1 MTQFPIPKSKESYG
15 GSQSPTFST
24 CLFPGFYSPSV
35 ADIIR
40 LIKLPTHQTP
50 ISQWSTPR
58 RKSFLYGIMIMA
70 SWQGIMW
77 IWNPHSLRELTCT
90 QIHSPYT
97 PELFSEQIRHTAIQL
112 AKSPQK
118 QNWKKSQ
125 NSKPKTALRKRRL
138 AKLGQFRG
146 RLWGK
151 VGIGSDTHPKK
162 MRVA

>member
-77 IWNPHSLRELTCT
+77 IWNSTFAPRIDMYPNSLTIYPRAFFRTDKTHSNPTCKIT
-90 QIHSPYT
+90 
-97 PELFSEQIRHTAIQL
+97 
-112 AKSPQK
+112 
-118 QNWKKSQ
+118 
-125 NSKPKTALRKRRL
+125 PKT
-138 AKLGQFRG
+138 KL
-146 RLWGK
+146 K
-151 VGIGSDTHPKK
+151 KIPKQQAQDRFK
-162 MRVA
+162 KAEACKTGPIPR